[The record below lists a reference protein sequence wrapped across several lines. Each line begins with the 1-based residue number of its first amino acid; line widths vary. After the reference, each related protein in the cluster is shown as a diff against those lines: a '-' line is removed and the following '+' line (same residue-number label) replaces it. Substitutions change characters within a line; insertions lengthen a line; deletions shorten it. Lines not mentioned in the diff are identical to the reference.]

1 MKKIFVSVCG
11 LLISVGAMAANQQD
25 INVMRNYYQNYDN
38 CVYERGIKY
47 CDKLFADDGPD
58 YDPQDYQVT
67 SNRNLYYGYN
77 KPQNKTYSRQ
87 QYRGQSTSDVNG
99 FIGGSVGYA
108 MADYDDDIL
117 DGLPDGFFGFSV
129 NAGLSFLG
137 KQQTYNPGVSIF
149 YDHFFE
155 SDGDEI
161 SVFDGYSNLR
171 AGLAASGHA
180 FGGLFDNYINID
192 DGNAAFFFGIGY
204 SQINVEVTGKVSGY
218 GAEAKVSADEDYN
231 SFVAH
236 IGVVLDVAEHIGL
249 TISDKLYLPESDSG
263 ISFIN
268 VFMLGAR
275 LTF

>member
-11 LLISVGAMAANQQD
+11 LLISVSAMAANQQD
-25 INVMRNYYQNYDN
+25 INVMRNYYKNYDN

-47 CDKLFADDGPD
+47 CDKLFGDDIQ
-58 YDPQDYQVT
+58 YNTYQ
-67 SNRNLYYGYN
+67 SDNYYGYV
-77 KPQNKTYSRQ
+77 PQNTTYNHQ

-108 MADYDDDIL
+108 MADYDDDDL
-117 DGLPDGFFGFSV
+117 DGLPDGFFGFSI
-129 NAGLSFLG
+129 NAGLSFFG

-161 SVFDGYSNLR
+161 SVFDGYSHVR
-171 AGLAASGHA
+171 AGLAANGHA
-180 FGGLFDNYINID
+180 FGGMFDNYINSG

-204 SQINVEVTGKVSGY
+204 SQINVKVTGKISGY

-263 ISFIN
+263 ISYVN
-268 VFMLGAR
+268 MFMLGAR